1 MSHSNWEADKM
12 LDLYIHD
19 YLMKRQLHASARVF
33 QAEGNVST
41 GPVVI
46 EAPSGFLLEWWS
58 VFWDIYIARAN
69 QKHTEAAASYSKNQQ
84 TKARLIQQEQEFQ
97 NINQNQQ
104 TQMQLLLQR
113 RAQQQRLG
121 GTQLISGSARC
132 PIINDPLIRQYRAA
146 PNSMATR
153 LYEDR
158 LKLPCQRDASEDAN
172 VKQKIADDVGRLLNP
187 NHAVLLKA
195 AGTSGEMASGQ
206 PLFSAPPCILPGN
219 IQHVQNLNQKLLGS
233 TQDMKSEMNALLG
246 SQAVVSEGSFIG
258 CHGSNPGGSNLTL
271 KGWPLAGLDELR
283 SGLLQ
288 PNNLMHCPQSFN
300 QLSLRQQLMLL
311 AEQNLISPPVSDIE
325 SRRLGMF
332 FNDRNMSL
340 VKDGQSNSVDDL
352 VLSNGSPAQV
362 GSPMLPHPDSDV
374 FFKQLQQ
381 YSQHLLPSQPC
392 ENLQQ
397 QEKIGCG
404 LGSMT
409 IEGNV
414 SNSLQGNDQA
424 PKTKLVRKRKSASS
438 SGPGI
443 SSGTANTTG
452 PPASSPASSPDSSPS
467 TPSTQTP
474 GEMITVS
481 TLQQNAPSSKSAFV
495 FGTDGLGSLTSS
507 QNQLSEDSDR
517 EIESM
522 VQKIDNQNQG
532 GLGGLKNNKSESRGD
547 GMESEAEWG
556 RTLSWFLW
564 WESCNPRS
572 IWEVFKSANVDS
584 QGQAN
589 GGSAS
594 IGSGAKAANNG
605 RFQARQSPV
614 TEELLPSEVDLVLQ
628 QFLEVFQPFE
638 ALPLKGRQ
646 ADMDHLVGDGC
657 LGDNIDSFISP
668 DDSDI
673 REKVGKGF
681 IFKEIKHIM
690 AGSHKVECCHFS
702 SDGKLLATGGHDNK
716 VSLWCTELFNQTST
730 LEEHSE
736 WITDVRF
743 CPSMLRVAT
752 SSADKTVRVW
762 DIDNPSYS
770 IRTFTGHATTV
781 TSLDFHPSKDDL
793 ICSCD
798 SSEIRY
804 WSIKN
809 GSCTGVFKMR
819 FQPCLGKLLAAAV
832 DNFVS
837 IFDVETLGC
846 RLKLQGHNNVVR
858 SVCWDSSGKCLASLS
873 DDLVRIWTVG
883 SGSKGECIHE
893 FAASGN
899 KFNTCVFHSVYPLLV
914 IGCNKT
920 IELWDFG
927 QNKTLTLHAHEK
939 AVSSLAVSNVT
950 GFLASTSHDKH
961 FKIWK

>member
-1 MSHSNWEADKM
+1 
-12 LDLYIHD
+12 
-19 YLMKRQLHASARVF
+19 
-33 QAEGNVST
+33 
-41 GPVVI
+41 
-46 EAPSGFLLEWWS
+46 
-58 VFWDIYIARAN
+58 
-69 QKHTEAAASYSKNQQ
+69 
-84 TKARLIQQEQEFQ
+84 
-97 NINQNQQ
+97 
-104 TQMQLLLQR
+104 
-113 RAQQQRLG
+113 
-121 GTQLISGSARC
+121 
-132 PIINDPLIRQYRAA
+132 
-146 PNSMATR
+146 
-153 LYEDR
+153 
-158 LKLPCQRDASEDAN
+158 
-172 VKQKIADDVGRLLNP
+172 
-187 NHAVLLKA
+187 
-195 AGTSGEMASGQ
+195 
-206 PLFSAPPCILPGN
+206 
-219 IQHVQNLNQKLLGS
+219 
-233 TQDMKSEMNALLG
+233 
-246 SQAVVSEGSFIG
+246 
-258 CHGSNPGGSNLTL
+258 
-271 KGWPLAGLDELR
+271 
-283 SGLLQ
+283 
-288 PNNLMHCPQSFN
+288 MHCPQSFN

-507 QNQLSEDSDR
+507 QNQL
-517 EIESM
+517 
-522 VQKIDNQNQG
+522 
-532 GLGGLKNNKSESRGD
+532 
-547 GMESEAEWG
+547 
-556 RTLSWFLW
+556 
-564 WESCNPRS
+564 
-572 IWEVFKSANVDS
+572 
-584 QGQAN
+584 
-589 GGSAS
+589 
-594 IGSGAKAANNG
+594 
-605 RFQARQSPV
+605 
-614 TEELLPSEVDLVLQ
+614 
-628 QFLEVFQPFE
+628 
-638 ALPLKGRQ
+638 

-809 GSCTGVFKMR
+809 GSCTGVFKGGATQMR

>member
-1 MSHSNWEADKM
+1 
-12 LDLYIHD
+12 
-19 YLMKRQLHASARVF
+19 MKRQLHASARVF

-507 QNQLSEDSDR
+507 QNQL
-517 EIESM
+517 
-522 VQKIDNQNQG
+522 
-532 GLGGLKNNKSESRGD
+532 
-547 GMESEAEWG
+547 
-556 RTLSWFLW
+556 
-564 WESCNPRS
+564 
-572 IWEVFKSANVDS
+572 
-584 QGQAN
+584 
-589 GGSAS
+589 
-594 IGSGAKAANNG
+594 
-605 RFQARQSPV
+605 
-614 TEELLPSEVDLVLQ
+614 
-628 QFLEVFQPFE
+628 
-638 ALPLKGRQ
+638 

-809 GSCTGVFKMR
+809 GSCTGVFKFFIR
-819 FQPCLGKLLAAAV
+819 
-832 DNFVS
+832 
-837 IFDVETLGC
+837 
-846 RLKLQGHNNVVR
+846 VVQLR
-858 SVCWDSSGKCLASLS
+858 
-873 DDLVRIWTVG
+873 
-883 SGSKGECIHE
+883 
-893 FAASGN
+893 
-899 KFNTCVFHSVYPLLV
+899 
-914 IGCNKT
+914 
-920 IELWDFG
+920 
-927 QNKTLTLHAHEK
+927 
-939 AVSSLAVSNVT
+939 
-950 GFLASTSHDKH
+950 
-961 FKIWK
+961 

>member
-172 VKQKIADDVGRLLNP
+172 VKKIADDVGRLLNP

-507 QNQLSEDSDR
+507 QNQL
-517 EIESM
+517 
-522 VQKIDNQNQG
+522 
-532 GLGGLKNNKSESRGD
+532 
-547 GMESEAEWG
+547 
-556 RTLSWFLW
+556 
-564 WESCNPRS
+564 
-572 IWEVFKSANVDS
+572 
-584 QGQAN
+584 
-589 GGSAS
+589 
-594 IGSGAKAANNG
+594 
-605 RFQARQSPV
+605 
-614 TEELLPSEVDLVLQ
+614 
-628 QFLEVFQPFE
+628 
-638 ALPLKGRQ
+638 

-809 GSCTGVFKMR
+809 GSCTGVFKGGATQMR

>member
-1 MSHSNWEADKM
+1 
-12 LDLYIHD
+12 
-19 YLMKRQLHASARVF
+19 MKRQLHASARVF

-172 VKQKIADDVGRLLNP
+172 VKKIADDVGRLLNP

-374 FFKQLQQ
+374 FFKLQQ

-507 QNQLSEDSDR
+507 QNQL
-517 EIESM
+517 
-522 VQKIDNQNQG
+522 
-532 GLGGLKNNKSESRGD
+532 
-547 GMESEAEWG
+547 
-556 RTLSWFLW
+556 
-564 WESCNPRS
+564 
-572 IWEVFKSANVDS
+572 
-584 QGQAN
+584 
-589 GGSAS
+589 
-594 IGSGAKAANNG
+594 
-605 RFQARQSPV
+605 
-614 TEELLPSEVDLVLQ
+614 
-628 QFLEVFQPFE
+628 
-638 ALPLKGRQ
+638 

-809 GSCTGVFKMR
+809 GSCTGVFKGGATQMR

>member
-1 MSHSNWEADKM
+1 
-12 LDLYIHD
+12 
-19 YLMKRQLHASARVF
+19 
-33 QAEGNVST
+33 
-41 GPVVI
+41 
-46 EAPSGFLLEWWS
+46 
-58 VFWDIYIARAN
+58 
-69 QKHTEAAASYSKNQQ
+69 
-84 TKARLIQQEQEFQ
+84 
-97 NINQNQQ
+97 
-104 TQMQLLLQR
+104 
-113 RAQQQRLG
+113 
-121 GTQLISGSARC
+121 
-132 PIINDPLIRQYRAA
+132 
-146 PNSMATR
+146 
-153 LYEDR
+153 
-158 LKLPCQRDASEDAN
+158 
-172 VKQKIADDVGRLLNP
+172 
-187 NHAVLLKA
+187 
-195 AGTSGEMASGQ
+195 
-206 PLFSAPPCILPGN
+206 
-219 IQHVQNLNQKLLGS
+219 
-233 TQDMKSEMNALLG
+233 
-246 SQAVVSEGSFIG
+246 
-258 CHGSNPGGSNLTL
+258 
-271 KGWPLAGLDELR
+271 
-283 SGLLQ
+283 
-288 PNNLMHCPQSFN
+288 MHCPQSFN

-374 FFKQLQQ
+374 FFKLQQ

-507 QNQLSEDSDR
+507 QNQL
-517 EIESM
+517 
-522 VQKIDNQNQG
+522 
-532 GLGGLKNNKSESRGD
+532 
-547 GMESEAEWG
+547 
-556 RTLSWFLW
+556 
-564 WESCNPRS
+564 
-572 IWEVFKSANVDS
+572 
-584 QGQAN
+584 
-589 GGSAS
+589 
-594 IGSGAKAANNG
+594 
-605 RFQARQSPV
+605 
-614 TEELLPSEVDLVLQ
+614 
-628 QFLEVFQPFE
+628 
-638 ALPLKGRQ
+638 

-809 GSCTGVFKMR
+809 GSCTGVFKGGATQMR

>member
-1 MSHSNWEADKM
+1 
-12 LDLYIHD
+12 
-19 YLMKRQLHASARVF
+19 MKRQLHASARVF

-374 FFKQLQQ
+374 FFKLQQ

-507 QNQLSEDSDR
+507 QNQL
-517 EIESM
+517 
-522 VQKIDNQNQG
+522 
-532 GLGGLKNNKSESRGD
+532 
-547 GMESEAEWG
+547 
-556 RTLSWFLW
+556 
-564 WESCNPRS
+564 
-572 IWEVFKSANVDS
+572 
-584 QGQAN
+584 
-589 GGSAS
+589 
-594 IGSGAKAANNG
+594 
-605 RFQARQSPV
+605 
-614 TEELLPSEVDLVLQ
+614 
-628 QFLEVFQPFE
+628 
-638 ALPLKGRQ
+638 

-809 GSCTGVFKMR
+809 GSCTGVFKGGATQMR

>member
-507 QNQLSEDSDR
+507 QNQL
-517 EIESM
+517 
-522 VQKIDNQNQG
+522 
-532 GLGGLKNNKSESRGD
+532 
-547 GMESEAEWG
+547 
-556 RTLSWFLW
+556 
-564 WESCNPRS
+564 
-572 IWEVFKSANVDS
+572 
-584 QGQAN
+584 
-589 GGSAS
+589 
-594 IGSGAKAANNG
+594 
-605 RFQARQSPV
+605 
-614 TEELLPSEVDLVLQ
+614 
-628 QFLEVFQPFE
+628 
-638 ALPLKGRQ
+638 

-809 GSCTGVFKMR
+809 GSCTGVFKGGATQMR

>member
-1 MSHSNWEADKM
+1 MVW
-12 LDLYIHD
+12 LDLYIYD
-19 YLMKRQLHASARVF
+19 YLMKRQLHATARVF

-84 TKARLIQQEQEFQ
+84 IKARLIQQEQEFQ
-97 NINQNQQ
+97 NTNQNQQ

-121 GTQLISGSARC
+121 GTQLISGSACC
-132 PIINDPLIRQYRAA
+132 PIINDPLIRQNRAA
-146 PNSMATR
+146 PNAMATK

-172 VKQKIADDVGRLLNP
+172 IKQKIADDVGRLLNP

-206 PLFSAPPCILPGN
+206 TLFSAPPCILPGN

-233 TQDMKSEMNALLG
+233 TQDVKSEMNALLG

-258 CHGSNPGGSNLTL
+258 CQGSNPGGSNLTL

-283 SGLLQ
+283 SGILQ
-288 PNNLMHCPQSFN
+288 PNNLMHSPQSFN

-311 AEQNLISPPVSDIE
+311 AQQNLISPPVSDIE

-332 FNDRNMSL
+332 CNDRNMSL

-381 YSQHLLPSQPC
+381 YSQLPLPSQPC

-397 QEKIGCG
+397 HEKIGRG
-404 LGSMT
+404 PGSMT
-409 IEGNV
+409 KEGNV
-414 SNSLQGNDQA
+414 SNSLQANDQA
-424 PKTKLVRKRKSASS
+424 PKTKLGRKRKSASS

-452 PPASSPASSPDSSPS
+452 PPASSPS

-481 TLQQNAPSSKSAFV
+481 TPQQNAPSSKSAFM

-507 QNQLSEDSDR
+507 QNQL
-517 EIESM
+517 
-522 VQKIDNQNQG
+522 
-532 GLGGLKNNKSESRGD
+532 
-547 GMESEAEWG
+547 
-556 RTLSWFLW
+556 
-564 WESCNPRS
+564 
-572 IWEVFKSANVDS
+572 
-584 QGQAN
+584 
-589 GGSAS
+589 
-594 IGSGAKAANNG
+594 
-605 RFQARQSPV
+605 
-614 TEELLPSEVDLVLQ
+614 
-628 QFLEVFQPFE
+628 
-638 ALPLKGRQ
+638 

-657 LGDNIDSFISP
+657 LGDNIDSFVSP
-668 DDSDI
+668 DDTDI
-673 REKVGKGF
+673 GEKVGKGF
-681 IFKEIKHIM
+681 FFKEIKHIM
-690 AGSHKVECCHFS
+690 ASSHKVECCHFS

-762 DIDNPSYS
+762 DIDNSSYS
-770 IRTFTGHATTV
+770 LRTFTGHATTV
-781 TSLDFHPSKDDL
+781 TSLDFHPRKDDL

-809 GSCTGVFKMR
+809 GSCTGVFKGGATQMR
-819 FQPCLGKLLAAAV
+819 FQPCFGRLLAAAV

-846 RLKLQGHNNVVR
+846 RLKLQLQMYGKITILDVSFDYKFNEFQALTEFMIVGENLFLDLRCCFGGWKVVAVMVVPAFDGIIHMRYLMGFGGGGERENGGVDGVVGHNNVVR
-858 SVCWDSSGKCLASLS
+858 SVCWDSSGKYLASLS
-873 DDLVRIWTVG
+873 DDLVRVWNVG
-883 SGSKGECIHE
+883 SGGKGECIHE

-899 KFNTCVFHSVYPLLV
+899 KFNTCVFHSFYPLLV

-920 IELWDFG
+920 IEVWDYG
-927 QNKTLTLHAHEK
+927 QNKTLTMHAHEK

>member
-1 MSHSNWEADKM
+1 
-12 LDLYIHD
+12 
-19 YLMKRQLHASARVF
+19 MKRQLHASARVF

-172 VKQKIADDVGRLLNP
+172 VKKIADDVGRLLNP

-507 QNQLSEDSDR
+507 QNQL
-517 EIESM
+517 
-522 VQKIDNQNQG
+522 
-532 GLGGLKNNKSESRGD
+532 
-547 GMESEAEWG
+547 
-556 RTLSWFLW
+556 
-564 WESCNPRS
+564 
-572 IWEVFKSANVDS
+572 
-584 QGQAN
+584 
-589 GGSAS
+589 
-594 IGSGAKAANNG
+594 
-605 RFQARQSPV
+605 
-614 TEELLPSEVDLVLQ
+614 
-628 QFLEVFQPFE
+628 
-638 ALPLKGRQ
+638 

-809 GSCTGVFKMR
+809 GSCTGVFKGGATQMR